1 MCSEEVPCWQTQAQR
16 SSRRALASSRL
27 TEMVPSFPPQACRL
41 SCHLCCS
48 TSLTPPTIQP
58 HKDVLLGAEQ
68 KGTWLDLYPW
78 PPASGKPCSPYRSV
92 TRNVNKQLPDQCGLP
107 APPLPSPTHARPR
120 VGPVQLSQQQ
130 RWLSLIV
137 SGRQMPQELGC
148 LLHEA
153 QHRTIYKK
161 CNFTHRGKKDV
172 FVIDDGEVKLLALVP
187 SWAVWGDESTIRGT
201 KGALVAN

>member
-16 SSRRALASSRL
+16 SSSRALASSRL

-92 TRNVNKQLPDQCGLP
+92 TRNVNEQLPDQCGLP
-107 APPLPSPTHARPR
+107 TPPPLMPDHAW
-120 VGPVQLSQQQ
+120 GQSNSHSNNGGCLSLSQAD
-130 RWLSLIV
+130 RCLRSLDVYCTRHSTGQFIRNAI
-137 SGRQMPQELGC
+137 SHTEEKRTC
-148 LLHEA
+148 L
-153 QHRTIYKK
+153 
-161 CNFTHRGKKDV
+161 
-172 FVIDDGEVKLLALVP
+172 
-187 SWAVWGDESTIRGT
+187 
-201 KGALVAN
+201 